1 MPPLGA
7 CPSNANNFDLKA
19 QHVRYDQ
26 TLRPQ
31 DIGPVN
37 PKTEHSDRLVGIRG
51 SLPRAMLRLI
61 ADQAAK
67 NSAAFALLAPRR
79 LPLTYAR
86 LYAEIQKHAHVLRAI
101 GISRCSGSFCV
112 RAEGSRSSW
121 SLSRFGGMPSRPR
134 SSSGASGSSALRAA
148 AARSTWW

>member
-19 QHVRYDQ
+19 K
-26 TLRPQ
+26 
-31 DIGPVN
+31 
-37 PKTEHSDRLVGIRG
+37 KTEHLDRLVGIRG

-67 NSAAFALLAPRR
+67 NPAAFVLLAPRR

-86 LYAEIQKHAHVLRAI
+86 LYAEIQKHALVLRAI

-112 RAEGSRSSW
+112 RAEGKVELVFVQVWGHAVETSVLEWRERVFCSACGSRKIDMVVIGTE
-121 SLSRFGGMPSRPR
+121 RR
-134 SSSGASGSSALRAA
+134 
-148 AARSTWW
+148 